1 MSLKALANVDTLL
14 RTHCW
19 GHTVADTNVSPFA
32 RARNISCGPKFCVRG
47 TKSVSDFVQKHFVP
61 ATKVPQFAQHGN
73 TTFIPCVCA
82 PKKHHE
88 QQCVRTMCTRLP
100 GPFTLSDTSRLRF
113 ALQQYPISIKER
125 RFVSSKALWNYTR
138 LEPALHPSG
147 SCLSELTT
155 GSLRHARKF
164 VIKSG
169 A

>member
-1 MSLKALANVDTLL
+1 MLRTHRCRYKCFPVWPRAQHLL
-14 RTHCW
+14 RTQKL
-19 GHTVADTNVSPFA
+19 FLILF
-32 RARNISCGPKFCVRG
+32 RNILCPQQKFPSLRSME
-47 TKSVSDFVQKHFVP
+47 TRHSF
-61 ATKVPQFAQHGN
+61 
-73 TTFIPCVCA
+73 PCVCA

-88 QQCVRTMCTRLP
+88 QQCVRTMCPRLP